1 MTRRILIT
9 IGLIF
14 LLIVPVTYIAASP
27 NLTSVTTIDGNTISV
42 IYHSAVPVTID
53 TPGYTASSDTVTYN
67 GITYNAVDI
76 SNDSNPSG
84 GVSNGNGRVNVTF
97 DLNDDRPFCFE
108 FYHPSSI
115 DLTNIVLRVTIDGVT
130 KTYSETA
137 SIWEWGSDVG
147 HYIGYSDKYT
157 SINALGNAN
166 DWIQSDSIINV
177 QIQSTNGVL
186 VYVPD
191 SVTLKIVFKPTS

>member
-1 MTRRILIT
+1 MRKGIVVCVLLTAL
-9 IGLIF
+9 
-14 LLIVPVTYIAASP
+14 LLIPVTIVSALP
-27 NLTSVTTIDGNTISV
+27 ITSVTTIDGNTISV

-157 SINALGNAN
+157 SVQALGNAN

-191 SVTLKIVFKPTS
+191 SVTLKIVFKP